1 MSTASL
7 GLPSLLCVVLAASS
21 PPLEHQC
28 WKAFVSKAG
37 RMPHVL
43 QLKTGLKGGEWSF
56 GKDKC
61 TDGPT
66 VGLFL
71 GSLHI
76 INTDGGCC
84 FSPSPEHFTP
94 VLVIKLSLPSRLPS
108 FPCFSLCFSCGN
120 IYIPPGNCH
129 QGADFPCS
137 LSSCCSH
144 LEALGAPEYVHWLS
158 TQGKPWGPQGRLP
171 CGWKQIGPDR
181 HRAWEVTCCEV
192 FFPLRAIYG
201 LYMCSACPRKD

>member
-43 QLKTGLKGGEWSF
+43 QLKTGLKGGEWSS

-76 INTDGGCC
+76 LNTDGGCC

-94 VLVIKLSLPSRLPS
+94 VLVIKLSLPSRLPF

-120 IYIPPGNCH
+120 IYITPGNCH
-129 QGADFPCS
+129 QGADFPCQPLQLLFPSGSIRGSRICALIEHTGETMGTSGEASMWVKANRPWQAQS
-137 LSSCCSH
+137 LGSNLLWGILPTPCH
-144 LEALGAPEYVHWLS
+144 LWVVHVLC
-158 TQGKPWGPQGRLP
+158 LP
-171 CGWKQIGPDR
+171 
-181 HRAWEVTCCEV
+181 
-192 FFPLRAIYG
+192 
-201 LYMCSACPRKD
+201 